1 MKKKIKSGKKEKIIY
16 PEPPMKYNAA
26 LHKFEP
32 NLPTLRKEK
41 VKVEIHTFQL
51 IIIILLSII
60 FFATMLYIQS
70 QI

>member
-16 PEPPMKYNAA
+16 PEHPIKYNVA

-41 VKVEIHTFQL
+41 VKVGIPNL
-51 IIIILLSII
+51 
-60 FFATMLYIQS
+60 
-70 QI
+70 